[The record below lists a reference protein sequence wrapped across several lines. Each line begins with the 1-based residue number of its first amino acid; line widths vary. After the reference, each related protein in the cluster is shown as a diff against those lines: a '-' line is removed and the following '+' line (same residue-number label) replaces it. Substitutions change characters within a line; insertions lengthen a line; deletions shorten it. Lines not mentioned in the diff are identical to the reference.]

1 MIDRTRTTA
10 MFVDT
15 IYKEMVKEN
24 PPPAPAK
31 GSQRNRNQSKGS
43 GE

>member
-1 MIDRTRTTA
+1 
-10 MFVDT
+10 MFVET

-31 GSQRNRNQSKGS
+31 GNQRNRNQKGS